1 MAPNTAAS
9 TSVLARAHPSPPIPP
24 EPAHIAITFQ
34 KTQRRYAQR
43 PISQFPWKDF
53 HLKMTSQGYVVGSD
67 WAMTTFDERTD
78 DQFFDSK
85 RLQTIDE
92 GTEVRYFFPYDPLN
106 YSSGLDELNIVDE
119 VRRLDLHRKE
129 SWMVRTF
136 NKIKDYIAH
145 VGRRFQ
151 EDCNRLF
158 LCI

>member
-1 MAPNTAAS
+1 MAPDTAAS

-106 YSSGLDELNIVDE
+106 YSSDLDELIMVDE
-119 VRRLDLHRKE
+119 VRRLDLRRKE
-129 SWMVRTF
+129 SLVERTF
-136 NKIKDYIAH
+136 FGTKDYLTH
-145 VGRRFQ
+145 VGYRIRIFFR
-151 EDCNRLF
+151 RLF
-158 LCI
+158 FCI